1 MSSQAEWKA
10 RPAGPDYE
18 ATRGAVVEAA
28 EAIVREQGVR
38 ALRFE
43 SVADRVGLHRSSLY
57 RYFDSKEELLTAVV
71 VHASLRVGQSVIAQL
86 GADAS
91 PRRFL
96 VEGLTIALAEL
107 ASDPVHR
114 SLLDPSASEAMARV
128 GGRALT
134 EGIRPLVEPAFV
146 GAAEQ
151 GILRPGV
158 TADDALRWLQIVA
171 VGLLRAPTATA
182 DAETGDLTRLLEL
195 MLVPALFDP

>member
-1 MSSQAEWKA
+1 MADQAEWKA
-10 RPAGPDYE
+10 RPAGPEYE
-18 ATRGAVVEAA
+18 ATRRAVVEAA
-28 EAIVREQGVR
+28 ESIVREQGVR

-57 RYFDSKEELLTAVV
+57 RYFDSKEELVTAVV

-86 GADAS
+86 GPDAS

-146 GAAEQ
+146 SASEQ
-151 GILRPGV
+151 GILRPGI
-158 TADDALRWLQIVA
+158 TPDDAMRWLQIVA
-171 VGLLRAPTATA
+171 VGLLRAPTTTTDDVA
-182 DAETGDLTRLLEL
+182 DLARLLEL
-195 MLVPALFDP
+195 MLVPALFET

>member
-1 MSSQAEWKA
+1 MTDQAEWKA

-18 ATRGAVVEAA
+18 ATRRAVVEAA

-57 RYFDSKEELLTAVV
+57 RYFDSKEELVTAVV

-134 EGIRPLVEPAFV
+134 EGIRPLVAPAFV
-146 GAAEQ
+146 AAAEQ

-158 TADDALRWLQIVA
+158 TPDDAMRWLQIVA
-171 VGLLRAPTATA
+171 VGLLRAPTAAAA
-182 DAETGDLTRLLEL
+182 DTDELTRLLEL
-195 MLVPALFDP
+195 MLVPALLED